1 MCWAL
6 RTKSAVFV
14 SFFIYES
21 RLPSKPWHGYLRTC
35 KFATIKANRYPTT
48 YTRGCDVH
56 GNRFKI
62 EDGIVYLGYNCE
74 YQRVERRECK
84 SIQSTGSSDR
94 KYCEHHQKSLDR
106 LHRQHNLVVTGVPY
120 LSEEKL
126 GTYFHD
132 WCRALGYS
140 HEGYTPVVSAQRISK
155 RRISVNRSSAIILR
169 FAIRSQRFFL
179 PLFTN
184 LQFVVEKHWIFEQWA
199 DLCKWGPGTWRE
211 ETSCDGNRFEETWNL
226 PKCVLSERDRLG

>member
-1 MCWAL
+1 MRAVYHRSRDMNISELANLLQSKLTDIQQRTQEDVMSMATVLRLKMGSFISDITANISELRGESAKASKAL
-6 RTKSAVFV
+6 EAA
-14 SFFIYES
+14 IEN
-21 RLPSKPWHGYLRTC
+21 
-35 KFATIKANRYPTT
+35 IANI
-48 YTRGCDVH
+48 TR
-56 GNRFKI
+56 
-62 EDGIVYLGYNCE
+62 
-74 YQRVERRECK
+74 
-84 SIQSTGSSDR
+84 
-94 KYCEHHQKSLDR
+94 KSLDR

-184 LQFVVEKHWIFEQWA
+184 LQFVVEKHWIFEQ
-199 DLCKWGPGTWRE
+199 
-211 ETSCDGNRFEETWNL
+211 
-226 PKCVLSERDRLG
+226 